1 MELYS
6 PVFLRS
12 SQLLG
17 CTSSPQLHI
26 VSFFQGKA
34 GQLWVSSFAG
44 LGSTLIGEKWV
55 GNSLGLVP
63 NPSFV

>member
-63 NPSFV
+63 NPSLV